1 MSSTQM
7 NILLSM
13 GIGAACMAI
22 FVNNKA
28 DGYAPTTI
36 STGTNPVFAI
46 GGSTA
51 PGATSTLNTAPS
63 DQKMIIA
70 DVVLTIY
77 GNSSYGHPCNTQ
89 VTIVSGAGTLA
100 EYRITSDTYYND
112 YYMQPTK
119 VSHSYRSGLPVDSDD
134 TFGITNHGSACT
146 IAYSLSGYYAQP

>member
-1 MSSTQM
+1 MSANQL
-7 NILLSM
+7 NVLLAM
-13 GIGAACMAI
+13 GLGAASMAL
-22 FVNNKA
+22 FFTNKA
-28 DGYAPTTI
+28 DGYPQAAI

-46 GGSTA
+46 GGSTG
-51 PGATSTLNTAPS
+51 PGATSTLNTVPS
-63 DQKMIIA
+63 DQRMIIT

-77 GNSSYGHPCNTQ
+77 GNQGSNSPCNTR

-100 EYRITSDTYYND
+100 EYRITSDTYWPD

-119 VSHSYRSGLPVDSDD
+119 VSHSYRSGLPVDGDD